1 VSEMSGS
8 AAAVLDAEEFTAREQ
23 EILDVCAELLTEI
36 GYERLT
42 IDAVAARA
50 RASKATIYRRWPGK
64 PALVGAAVRHVTD
77 TAHMAP
83 SYTGDLRADLLVLI
97 GNARDR
103 FVRQGR
109 LMAGMVNAM
118 QNDPELATLLRADI
132 ARCKMTIDDLIGR
145 YEAEG
150 VITAPDPDLI
160 RQLAPATLL
169 IRVLV
174 TGEPVE
180 DDLLVRLVDHVMLP
194 LLAPGRFG

>member
-1 VSEMSGS
+1 MSGS
-8 AAAVLDAEEFTAREQ
+8 STAVLDAEEFTPREQ

-83 SYTGDLRADLLVLI
+83 EYTGDLRADLLTLI
-97 GNARDR
+97 TNARDR

-118 QNDPELATLLRADI
+118 QNDAELAKLLRADI

-145 YEAEG
+145 YAVEG
-150 VITAPDPDLI
+150 VITAPDADLI

-174 TGEPVE
+174 TGEPVD
-180 DDLLVRLVDHVMLP
+180 DDLLRRLVENVMLP
-194 LLAPGRFG
+194 LLAPGQFGCR